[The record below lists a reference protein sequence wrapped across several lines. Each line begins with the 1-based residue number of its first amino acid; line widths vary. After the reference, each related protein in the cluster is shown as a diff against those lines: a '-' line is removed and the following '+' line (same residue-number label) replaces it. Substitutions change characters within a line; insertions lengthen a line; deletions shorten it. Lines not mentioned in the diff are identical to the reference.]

1 MCPQV
6 RACPYGSCR
15 EVGHAVLLSGEA
27 ISLWMFLP
35 LSEKYHRRNFLFY
48 TVLRKLFLC
57 ASFSYH
63 FPHLKTPFP
72 QEGDSGTRILP
83 SHFSDGKRETI
94 WKYQCLTLPRKAQRG
109 NHDDPHSHPEGSM
122 SLLSAL
128 RAGLAGP
135 QPSGGVRGCDVS
147 YSTGSAG

>member
-1 MCPQV
+1 MRTCS
-6 RACPYGSCR
+6 YGSCR
-15 EVGHAVLLSGEA
+15 EVGHSVLLSGEA
-27 ISLWMFLP
+27 ISLWMVLP
-35 LSEKYHRRNFLFY
+35 LSEKYHRRIFRFY
-48 TVLRKLFLC
+48 TVLRKLFC
-57 ASFSYH
+57 GHHSRITS
-63 FPHLKTPFP
+63 PSQSPFR
-72 QEGDSGTRILP
+72 QKGDSGTRILP

-109 NHDDPHSHPEGSM
+109 NHDDPHSHSEGSM

-135 QPSGGVRGCDVS
+135 LPSGGVRGCDVS